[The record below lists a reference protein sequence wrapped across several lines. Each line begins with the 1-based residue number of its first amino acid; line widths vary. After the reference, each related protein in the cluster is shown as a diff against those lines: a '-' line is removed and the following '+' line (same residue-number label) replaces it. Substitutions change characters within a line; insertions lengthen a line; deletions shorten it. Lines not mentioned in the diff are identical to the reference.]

1 MNFKNQQTDSGS
13 YVNGVYTTKNGFSGS
28 GLNCPKG
35 GRLYD
40 TSVVRPIFFEPE
52 DTPEGEQFQKI
63 TDEVCPEIMPYYAVS
78 NYGRVMNIYS
88 GKVMKPNYRPNGYE
102 YYCFASKGEHQKKF
116 NTNRIVMKTFDP
128 RPNMDDLQVNHINGD
143 KSQNYYKKVMED
155 GSVESNLEWMTPSE
169 NVKHS
174 RNTQLN
180 IGSVLNMSI
189 AKHIRELKMQGYS
202 YNRIHNE
209 FYPNVSVISI
219 QLVCKNRSYY
229 DPNYRP
235 SEDFTKTS
243 YTNIDNNYLKVSDER
258 AKIIRKLAEQGYSY
272 RDIHKLFTPDISVST
287 ISDIVRGI
295 THNREV

>member
-1 MNFKNQQTDSGS
+1 MNLKDKQKDTGS

-40 TSVVRPIFFEPE
+40 TSVIRPIFFEPE
-52 DTPEGEQFQKI
+52 DTPKGEQFRKI

-169 NVKHS
+169 NIKHAHTTGL
-174 RNTQLN
+174 NT
-180 IGSVLNMSI
+180 GTVLSYED
-189 AKHIRELKMQGYS
+189 ARYIRELKMQGYS
-202 YNRIHNE
+202 DSRIRQE
-209 FYPNVSVISI
+209 FYPHVSETAI
-219 QLVCKNRSYY
+219 QMVAKNRSYY
-229 DPNYRP
+229 DPSYKP
-235 SEDFTKTS
+235 CKDFAKAS
-243 YTNIDNNYLKVSDER
+243 YHNVDNNYLKVSDER

-287 ISDIVRGI
+287 ISDIVRGK